1 MSVHCICYSY
11 ELMYILVDLCS
22 VLLLCEWLLI
32 GQAPAYFIRIHY
44 NITQH
49 DESEWKTSVSYP
61 TSFLPLSECTAL
73 FQEDR
78 RSRGQHIV
86 SSDTFCLF
94 FLVQFVVAQLVKK
107 FSAWIKTE
115 CSGPR
120 SQKLPLCA
128 NGVCFIWRCLPASLL
143 TIVLCAYSIPVM
155 HPTRRNANEH

>member
-32 GQAPAYFIRIHY
+32 RQAPAYFIRTHY

-73 FQEDR
+73 FQEER

-115 CSGPR
+115 CTFAETATLCEWRLFYLAMSPCKFADYCSVCIFHPR
-120 SQKLPLCA
+120 H
-128 NGVCFIWRCLPASLL
+128 AS
-143 TIVLCAYSIPVM
+143 Y
-155 HPTRRNANEH
+155 